1 MNKDDNKM
9 DIQKFNKM
17 MEDKNKLYSQNFE
30 GNKIKFELEKSD
42 VYHCDKVIITIE
54 NTSKSNFWSLNRLFE
69 TEIERQKT
77 IEQVHPSCES
87 FIDLMIKLSKEIKD
101 KFEL

>member
-1 MNKDDNKM
+1 M
-9 DIQKFNKM
+9 DIEKFNKM
-17 MEDKNKLYSQNFE
+17 MEDKNKLYSPNFE

-42 VYHCDKVIITIE
+42 VYHCDKVIVTIE
-54 NTSKSNFWSLNRLFE
+54 DTSKSAFWSLNRLFE

-77 IEQVHPSCES
+77 IEQAHPSIGS
-87 FIDLMIKLSKEIKD
+87 FIDLMTKLSKEIKD